1 MIWTLLGGMTLATVM
16 TGAVLGAAL
25 GLTGFAILYFFS
37 GGATNLGVQAVW
49 NTFNSYTLTAIP
61 LFILLGEILV
71 ASGLARNVYRAMSPL
86 FARLPGGLLHTN
98 IAVCTLFG
106 AVSGSSMAVAAAV
119 GSVAYPEL
127 TRRGYDRNSVVGS
140 LAGGGT
146 LGLLIPPSLS
156 LLIYGAF
163 TETSIGKL
171 FLAGIVPGLIAAAG
185 FMVWITIH
193 SLRRPELAPR
203 NLEPAV
209 GLGQALKGLVEIWP
223 LLALIGAV
231 LGSLFAGLATPT
243 ESAGMG
249 VAAAIILG
257 FAVGD
262 LTLAG
267 IGRALMSTVTTF
279 AVIAM
284 VFMGAVIL
292 AQSISVLGLPQ
303 QLLGQMAELGLSP
316 LMVLLAIIVIYIL
329 LGMVFD
335 GLSMMIMTLPIVF
348 PLLTGL
354 GYDPVWLGV
363 LITLLIEIGMLTP
376 PVGMNLFVLVGMS
389 NNQVTLGDA
398 ARAALPYWLVLL
410 GVIALMTL
418 VPALAT
424 GLPSLVKL

>member
-1 MIWTLLGGMTLATVM
+1 MIWAVMGGTLAAAVL

-25 GLTGFAILYFFS
+25 GLTGFVILHFWS
-37 GGATNLGVQAVW
+37 GGATSLGVQAVW
-49 NTFNSYTLTAIP
+49 NTFNSFTLTAIP

-98 IAVCTLFG
+98 IAVCGMFG

-127 TRRGYDRNSVVGS
+127 TQRGYDRRAVVGS

-156 LLIYGAF
+156 LLIFGAF

-171 FLAGIVPGLIAAAG
+171 FLAGVVPGLIAAIG
-185 FMVWITIH
+185 FSLWIA
-193 SLRRPELAPR
+193 LAARRNPGMAPV
-203 NLEPAV
+203 EPAV
-209 GLGQALKGLVEIWP
+209 PLGQALRALAQTWP
-223 LLALIGAV
+223 LLALIAAV

-243 ESAGMG
+243 ESAGIG
-249 VAAAIILG
+249 VLAAMAIG
-257 FAVGD
+257 FAMGD
-262 LTLAG
+262 LTLRG
-267 IGRALMSTVTTF
+267 VGQALMATVTTF

-284 VFMGAVIL
+284 VLMGAVVL

-303 QLLGQMAELGLSP
+303 QLLRIMAALEIGPLQVLALVVLVYIVLG
-316 LMVLLAIIVIYIL
+316 A
-329 LGMVFD
+329 VFD

-348 PLLTGL
+348 PLLVGL

-363 LITLLIEIGMLTP
+363 IITLLIEIGMLTP
-376 PVGMNLFVLVGMS
+376 PVGMNIFVVIGMTDG
-389 NNQVTLGDA
+389 QVKLGEGA
-398 ARAALPYWLVLL
+398 LAALPYWLVLL
-410 GVIALMTL
+410 ALIAVLTAFPGL
-418 VPALAT
+418 ALWLP
-424 GLPSLVKL
+424 GLAAI

>member
-1 MIWTLLGGMTLATVM
+1 MIWTLLGGMTLASVM

-25 GLTGFAILYFFS
+25 GLTGFAVLHFFS

-127 TRRGYDRNSVVGS
+127 TRRGYDRSTVVGS

-185 FMVWITIH
+185 FMIWITIH

-203 NLEPAV
+203 NLEPVV
-209 GLGQALKGLVEIWP
+209 GLGQALKGLFEIWP

-262 LTLAG
+262 LTLSG

-316 LMVLLAIIVIYIL
+316 LMVLMAIVLLYIL

-389 NNQVTLGDA
+389 NNQVTLGEA
-398 ARAALPYWLVLL
+398 AKAAFPYWLVLL
-410 GVIALMTL
+410 SVIALMTL
-418 VPALAT
+418 LPVLAT
-424 GLPSLVKL
+424 GLPGLVRL

>member
-1 MIWTLLGGMTLATVM
+1 MIWTLLGSMTLATVM

-25 GLTGFAILYFFS
+25 GLTGFAVLHFFS

-127 TRRGYDRNSVVGS
+127 TRRGYDRSTVVGS

-203 NLEPAV
+203 NLEPVV
-209 GLGQALKGLVEIWP
+209 GLGQALKGLFEIWP

-316 LMVLLAIIVIYIL
+316 LMVLMAIVLLYIL

-398 ARAALPYWLVLL
+398 AKAAFPYWLVLL
-410 GVIALMTL
+410 SVIALMTL
-418 VPALAT
+418 LPVLAT
-424 GLPSLVKL
+424 GLPGLVRL

>member
-354 GYDPVWLGV
+354 GYDPIWLGV

-418 VPALAT
+418 VPTLAT

>member
-25 GLTGFAILYFFS
+25 GLTGFAVLYFFS

-127 TRRGYDRNSVVGS
+127 TRRGYDRSAVVGS

-209 GLGQALKGLVEIWP
+209 GLGQALKGLFEIWP

-303 QLLGQMAELGLSP
+303 QLLGQMADLGLSP

-410 GVIALMTL
+410 AVIAAMTL

-424 GLPSLVKL
+424 GLPSLVRL

>member
-25 GLTGFAILYFFS
+25 GLTGFAVLYFFS

-127 TRRGYDRNSVVGS
+127 TRRGYDRSTVVGS

-209 GLGQALKGLVEIWP
+209 GPGQALKGLFEIWP

-303 QLLGQMAELGLSP
+303 QLLGQMADLGLSP
-316 LMVLLAIIVIYIL
+316 LMVLLAIIVVYIL

-410 GVIALMTL
+410 AVIAAMTL

-424 GLPSLVKL
+424 GLPSLVRL

>member
-25 GLTGFAILYFFS
+25 GLTGFAVLYFFS

-127 TRRGYDRNSVVGS
+127 TRRGYDRSTVVGS

-209 GLGQALKGLVEIWP
+209 GLGQALKGLFEIWP

-303 QLLGQMAELGLSP
+303 QLLGQMADLGLSP
-316 LMVLLAIIVIYIL
+316 LMVLLAIIVVYIL

-410 GVIALMTL
+410 AVIAAMTL

-424 GLPSLVKL
+424 GLPSLVRL

>member
-25 GLTGFAILYFFS
+25 GLTGFAVLYFFS

-49 NTFNSYTLTAIP
+49 NTLNSYTLTAIP

-127 TRRGYDRNSVVGS
+127 TRRGYDRSTVVGS

-209 GLGQALKGLVEIWP
+209 GLGQALKGLFEIWP

-303 QLLGQMAELGLSP
+303 QLLGQMADLGLSP
-316 LMVLLAIIVIYIL
+316 LMVLLAIIVVYIL

-398 ARAALPYWLVLL
+398 AKAAFPYWLVLL
-410 GVIALMTL
+410 SVIALMTL
-418 VPALAT
+418 LPVLAT
-424 GLPSLVKL
+424 GLPGLVRL

>member
-1 MIWTLLGGMTLATVM
+1 MIWAVMGGTLLGTVL

-25 GLTGFAILYFFS
+25 GLTGFAILHFWS
-37 GGATNLGVQAVW
+37 GGATSLGVQAVW
-49 NTFNSYTLTAIP
+49 NTFNSFTLTAIP

-71 ASGLARNVYRAMSPL
+71 ASGLARNIYRALSPL
-86 FARLPGGLLHTN
+86 FSRLPGGLLHTN
-98 IAVCTLFG
+98 IAVCGLFG

-127 TRRGYDRNSVVGS
+127 TRRGYDRRAVVGT

-171 FLAGIVPGLIAAAG
+171 FLAGVLPGIVAALAFMAWIVIQARRNRTIAPDEPRVPIGPA
-185 FMVWITIH
+185 
-193 SLRRPELAPR
+193 LRALA
-203 NLEPAV
+203 ET
-209 GLGQALKGLVEIWP
+209 WP
-223 LLALIGAV
+223 LLTLILAV

-243 ESAGMG
+243 ESAGVG
-249 VAAAIILG
+249 VLAAIVIG
-257 FAVGD
+257 FTKGD

-267 IGRALMSTVTTF
+267 IGQALMTTVTTF
-279 AVIAM
+279 SVIGM

-303 QLLGQMAELGLSP
+303 QLLRMLTELQIGP
-316 LMVLLAIIVIYIL
+316 LELLAVVVLIYVL

-348 PLLTGL
+348 PLLVGV

-363 LITLLIEIGMLTP
+363 VITLLIEIGMLTP
-376 PVGMNLFVLVGMS
+376 PVGMNIFVVIGMT
-389 NNQVTLGDA
+389 NGEVRLGEGA
-398 ARAALPYWLVLL
+398 LAVLPYWLVLL
-410 GVIALMTL
+410 GLIALITAFPGL
-418 VPALAT
+418 VLWLPGLVAL
-424 GLPSLVKL
+424 